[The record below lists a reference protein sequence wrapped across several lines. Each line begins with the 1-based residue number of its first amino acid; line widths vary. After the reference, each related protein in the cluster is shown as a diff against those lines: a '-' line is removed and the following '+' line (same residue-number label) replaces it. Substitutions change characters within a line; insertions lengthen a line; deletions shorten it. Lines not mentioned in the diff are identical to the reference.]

1 MGFSENNVTFKATF
15 GEVYKV
21 GGGGGAVSSVNGKT
35 GDVLLNASDIGA
47 YTKEETDNKLSGKA
61 DKSELSKI
69 PVKISELVDDTKS
82 NPINFAMSADGARI
96 AGNSD
101 CADKDFYGNYIHLT
115 YATKE
120 EVGNIETAL
129 DGIIAI
135 QNQLMG
141 VSE

>member
-21 GGGGGAVSSVNGKT
+21 GDGGGAVSSVNGKT

-69 PVKISELVDDTKS
+69 PVKISELVDDTGQR
-82 NPINFAMSADGARI
+82 PITR
-96 AGNSD
+96 AGNCD
-101 CADKDFYGNYIHLT
+101 CADFSEIANKDQKGNIIHET
-115 YATKE
+115 YSTRE
-120 EVGNIETAL
+120 EVGNINNAIDLIE
-129 DGIIAI
+129 AI
-135 QNQLMG
+135 QNQLIG
-141 VSE
+141 GASE